1 MTSNEKIIGI
11 NANLILE
18 GEEVA
23 NSELTEVTEDNLKDL
38 ADQLQFDTL
47 AQECIVEDLC
57 KSYNI
62 TRDDLFIL
70 IHELKKR
77 GNNIVTMNTTATLIG
92 SEEEKKTV
100 TLIRNFGHEHLINDL
115 SYEIVDNDDE
125 IKCMLISDLRFGSI
139 YQQTSILNDMY
150 VNLKGEIEMLEFE
163 EKRFTPKDCKKDD
176 YLKAK
181 QLVLK
186 KK

>member
-1 MTSNEKIIGI
+1 MTNNEKATGI
-11 NANLILE
+11 NIDLILE
-18 GEEVA
+18 GEEVT

-77 GNNIVTMNTTATLIG
+77 GNNIVTMNTTATLKG
-92 SEEEKKTV
+92 SDEEKNTV
-100 TLIRNFGHEHLINDL
+100 THKPNFGQEQIINHL
-115 SYEIVDNDDE
+115 SYD
-125 IKCMLISDLRFGSI
+125 
-139 YQQTSILNDMY
+139 
-150 VNLKGEIEMLEFE
+150 
-163 EKRFTPKDCKKDD
+163 FTIDARYAHENGKP
-176 YLKAK
+176 
-181 QLVLK
+181 
-186 KK
+186 

>member
-11 NANLILE
+11 NANLLLE

-62 TRDDLFIL
+62 TREDLFIL

-77 GNNIVTMNTTATLIG
+77 RNNIVTMNTTATLIG
-92 SEEEKKTV
+92 SEEEKK
-100 TLIRNFGHEHLINDL
+100 L
-115 SYEIVDNDDE
+115 
-125 IKCMLISDLRFGSI
+125 
-139 YQQTSILNDMY
+139 
-150 VNLKGEIEMLEFE
+150 
-163 EKRFTPKDCKKDD
+163 
-176 YLKAK
+176 
-181 QLVLK
+181 
-186 KK
+186 

>member
-92 SEEEKKTV
+92 SEEEKK
-100 TLIRNFGHEHLINDL
+100 L
-115 SYEIVDNDDE
+115 
-125 IKCMLISDLRFGSI
+125 
-139 YQQTSILNDMY
+139 
-150 VNLKGEIEMLEFE
+150 
-163 EKRFTPKDCKKDD
+163 
-176 YLKAK
+176 
-181 QLVLK
+181 
-186 KK
+186 

>member
-11 NANLILE
+11 NANLLLE

-57 KSYNI
+57 KPYNI
-62 TRDDLFIL
+62 TREDLFIL

-92 SEEEKKTV
+92 SEEEKK
-100 TLIRNFGHEHLINDL
+100 L
-115 SYEIVDNDDE
+115 
-125 IKCMLISDLRFGSI
+125 
-139 YQQTSILNDMY
+139 
-150 VNLKGEIEMLEFE
+150 
-163 EKRFTPKDCKKDD
+163 
-176 YLKAK
+176 
-181 QLVLK
+181 
-186 KK
+186 